1 MQKQEQKVRPMHYI
15 SDNEFVVFQNSYV
28 GSVLNKD
35 TVTENDLRK
44 SLLKLDDE
52 KSIPQKS
59 TKIHVIHTNE

>member
-1 MQKQEQKVRPMHYI
+1 MQKQEQKVRQMHCI

-44 SLLKLDDE
+44 SLLEETAPNPRPASTSLLDVD
-52 KSIPQKS
+52 
-59 TKIHVIHTNE
+59 